1 MVSGALFAAI
11 VGILMMQTLCASNLA
26 SHRLPKLLEAP
37 IMARA
42 LGPFGWMKSHA
53 RETNHYLLNAATA
66 DGESMTA
73 LIAKTPV
80 SNVLM
85 DHLGFV

>member
-1 MVSGALFAAI
+1 MT
-11 VGILMMQTLCASNLA
+11 QTLCASNLA

-42 LGPFGWMKSHA
+42 LGPFGWMTSHA
-53 RETNHYLLNAATA
+53 RETKHYFLNAATT

-80 SNVLM
+80 CNVLM
-85 DHLGFV
+85 DHLGSV

>member
-1 MVSGALFAAI
+1 MT
-11 VGILMMQTLCASNLA
+11 QKLCASNLA

-42 LGPFGWMKSHA
+42 LGPFGWMTLHA
-53 RETNHYLLNAATA
+53 LETNHYFLSAPTA